1 MTNRLILFDFDETY
15 YKHRTN
21 QADIP
26 YLKEMESL
34 LQNITAK
41 NNVITA
47 ILTGSTIESVLKKMS
62 KVNMSYK
69 PQHILDILKHVSS
82 KHKVEFI
89 PQRIFREN
97 ETLYNFYLY
106 SSGDTHLDKTI
117 LEDLSQYSKTRD
129 YTMTFNRCNPLAG
142 DPENAYDINFTPK
155 NAGKLYATK
164 FLMNKYGV
172 PKELIIGFGDSGN
185 DEAFLSYLDHA
196 MIMSNSQDE
205 EMKSKFKNTK
215 YPYYKGIYTHVRE
228 FIEYENV

>member
-1 MTNRLILFDFDETY
+1 MLTEHF
-15 YKHRTN
+15 
-21 QADIP
+21 
-26 YLKEMESL
+26 L
-34 LQNITAK
+34 L
-41 NNVITA
+41 
-47 ILTGSTIESVLKKMS
+47 ED
-62 KVNMSYK
+62 
-69 PQHILDILKHVSS
+69 ILDILKHVSS
-82 KHKVEFI
+82 KHKVAFI
-89 PQRIFREN
+89 PQRTFRDN

-117 LEDLSQYSKTRD
+117 LEDLTQYSKTRD

-142 DPENAYDINFTPK
+142 DPENAYDINFTPR

-185 DEAFLSYLDHA
+185 DEAFLSYLDHT

-205 EMKSKFKNTK
+205 EMKRKFKNTK

-228 FIEYENV
+228 FIESDNV